1 MCWSSLLE
9 KNITRLDAEP
19 INIITLKIFENS
31 SIIKLFCKIDWND
44 WFKIITIASGLF
56 QLNLIVFILC
66 SFIARGCRFYLI
78 AILLYLFGEA
88 IKNFIDK
95 YFNILTIL
103 FFIILVGGVLLLGYL
118 WFLKIGI
125 FYTGLILK

>member
-1 MCWSSLLE
+1 MVLKSS
-9 KNITRLDAEP
+9 
-19 INIITLKIFENS
+19 
-31 SIIKLFCKIDWND
+31 
-44 WFKIITIASGLF
+44 ASCLF

-66 SFIARGCRFYLI
+66 SFVARGCRFYLI
-78 AILLYLFGEA
+78 AILLYLFGDA

-118 WFLKIGI
+118 
-125 FYTGLILK
+125 